1 MLPNSLRAVL
11 RRSSD
16 RHCESVNSL
25 YLHTL
30 LLSLTAWH
38 CLYSH
43 EGIDSTHNSDHS
55 WHIQVNYPPADRPP
69 AIAAG
74 VILFFLQLKGVRRP
88 RARARVCLLRRPP
101 LSVHCPAS
109 QSACAHT
116 VRCTVW
122 VCGMCCAPVQ
132 YTRSTQARPV
142 LTGSPGIP
150 HRCGA
155 SRRSAFRRR
164 TSAQQY
170 PSILW
175 TTPVR
180 PTVPKHTVDHSRP
193 PNGTQAY
200 CGPLPS
206 AQRYPSILWTTVYR

>member
-1 MLPNSLRAVL
+1 MWAGAVDDDAPVVDRPVLPAKTSPGTHRAFTPHPSVHIRCSLWAVLPNSLRAVL

-43 EGIDSTHNSDHS
+43 EGIDSTHNSDHY

-88 RARARVCLLRRPP
+88 RARARVFAPSTAAVGA
-101 LSVHCPAS
+101 LSS
-109 QSACAHT
+109 
-116 VRCTVW
+116 
-122 VCGMCCAPVQ
+122 
-132 YTRSTQARPV
+132 
-142 LTGSPGIP
+142 
-150 HRCGA
+150 
-155 SRRSAFRRR
+155 
-164 TSAQQY
+164 
-170 PSILW
+170 
-175 TTPVR
+175 
-180 PTVPKHTVDHSRP
+180 
-193 PNGTQAY
+193 
-200 CGPLPS
+200 
-206 AQRYPSILWTTVYR
+206 